1 MIILKKEEKKRK
13 INKFLILS
21 HVYRIL
27 GFKMNNN
34 IIYQKDACPIN
45 SVNDLLS
52 RKWVFGIMKDLFA
65 GKKHFNEFKEDKP
78 KLSNVVLSD
87 TLKYL
92 ENQGM
97 ISKTVIEDDS
107 KRNTEYYLTEK
118 GKKMNKILYDMV
130 IFGLY
135 ELEGDLRSEEFK
147 EEIKKGYE
155 EILL

>member
-1 MIILKKEEKKRK
+1 MKD
-13 INKFLILS
+13 
-21 HVYRIL
+21 
-27 GFKMNNN
+27 N
-34 IIYQKDACPIN
+34 IIYQEGACPIN
-45 SVNDLLS
+45 SINDLLS

-78 KLSNVVLSD
+78 ELSNVVLSS

-92 ENQGM
+92 ESQGLVC
-97 ISKTVIEDDS
+97 KKVIEDDN

-118 GKKMNKILYDMV
+118 GKKMNRILYEMV

-135 ELEGDLRSEEFK
+135 ELEDDLRDDEFK

>member
-1 MIILKKEEKKRK
+1 MT
-13 INKFLILS
+13 ND
-21 HVYRIL
+21 
-27 GFKMNNN
+27 
-34 IIYQKDACPIN
+34 IIYRKDACPIN
-45 SVNDLLS
+45 CVNDLLS

-78 KLSNVVLSD
+78 NLSNVVLSD

-92 ENQGM
+92 ENKEL
-97 ISKTVIEDDS
+97 ISKKLIDDDA

-118 GKKMNKILYDMV
+118 GKKMNKILYEMV

-135 ELEGDLRSEEFK
+135 ELEGDLRTEDFK

-155 EILL
+155 KILL

>member
-1 MIILKKEEKKRK
+1 ME
-13 INKFLILS
+13 
-21 HVYRIL
+21 
-27 GFKMNNN
+27 NN

-45 SVNDLLS
+45 CVNDLMS

-65 GKKHFNEFKEDKP
+65 GKKHFNEFKYDKP

-92 ENQGM
+92 ENKGL
-97 ISKTVIEDDS
+97 ITKKIIEDET
-107 KRNTEYYLTEK
+107 KRNTEYYLTQK
-118 GKKMNKILYDMV
+118 GRKMNKVLYEMV

-135 ELEGDLRSEEFK
+135 ELEGDLRDDDFK
-147 EEIKKGYE
+147 EKIKKGYE

>member
-1 MIILKKEEKKRK
+1 MKD
-13 INKFLILS
+13 S
-21 HVYRIL
+21 V
-27 GFKMNNN
+27 
-34 IIYQKDACPIN
+34 IYQKNACPIN

-78 KLSNVVLSD
+78 NLSNVVLSD

-118 GKKMNKILYDMV
+118 GRKMNKILYDMV

>member
-1 MIILKKEEKKRK
+1 MKD
-13 INKFLILS
+13 S
-21 HVYRIL
+21 
-27 GFKMNNN
+27 
-34 IIYQKDACPIN
+34 IIYQEGACPIN

-78 KLSNVVLSD
+78 ELSNVVLSN

-92 ENQGM
+92 EEQGM
-97 ISKTVIEDDS
+97 ISKTVIEDENR
-107 KRNTEYYLTEK
+107 RNTEYYLTEK
-118 GKKMNKILYDMV
+118 GRKMNKILYDMV

-135 ELEGDLRSEEFK
+135 ELEGDLRDDEFK

-155 EILL
+155 KILL

>member
-1 MIILKKEEKKRK
+1 
-13 INKFLILS
+13 
-21 HVYRIL
+21 
-27 GFKMNNN
+27 
-34 IIYQKDACPIN
+34 
-45 SVNDLLS
+45 
-52 RKWVFGIMKDLFA
+52 MKDLFA

-78 KLSNVVLSD
+78 NLSNVVLSD

-97 ISKTVIEDDS
+97 ICKKIIEDDT

-118 GKKMNKILYDMV
+118 GKKMNKILYEMV

-135 ELEGDLRSEEFK
+135 ELEGDLRDEEFK
-147 EEIKKGYE
+147 KEIKEGYE

>member
-1 MIILKKEEKKRK
+1 MKK
-13 INKFLILS
+13 
-21 HVYRIL
+21 
-27 GFKMNNN
+27 N
-34 IIYQKDACPIN
+34 IIYQKGACPIN

-65 GKKHFNEFKEDKP
+65 GKNHFNEFKEDKP
-78 KLSNVVLSD
+78 ELSNVVLSN

-92 ENQGM
+92 ENQKM
-97 ISKTVIEDDS
+97 IFKTVIEDENR
-107 KRNTEYYLTEK
+107 RNTEYYLTDK

-135 ELEGDLRSEEFK
+135 ELEGDLRSDEFK

>member
-1 MIILKKEEKKRK
+1 MSE
-13 INKFLILS
+13 
-21 HVYRIL
+21 
-27 GFKMNNN
+27 N
-34 IIYQKDACPIN
+34 IIYQKGACPIN
-45 SVNDLLS
+45 SVNELLS

-78 KLSNVVLSD
+78 TLSNVVLSD

-97 ISKTVIEDDS
+97 ISKKIIENDS

-118 GKKMNKILYDMV
+118 GKKKMNKILYDMV

>member
-1 MIILKKEEKKRK
+1 MKE
-13 INKFLILS
+13 S
-21 HVYRIL
+21 
-27 GFKMNNN
+27 
-34 IIYQKDACPIN
+34 IIYHEDACPIN
-45 SVNDLLS
+45 CVTDLLS

-78 KLSNVVLSD
+78 NLSNVVLSD

-92 ENQGM
+92 ENKEL
-97 ISKTVIEDDS
+97 ISKKVIEDDS

-118 GKKMNKILYDMV
+118 GKKMNMILYDMV

>member
-1 MIILKKEEKKRK
+1 
-13 INKFLILS
+13 
-21 HVYRIL
+21 
-27 GFKMNNN
+27 MNNN

-65 GKKHFNEFKEDKP
+65 GKKHFNEFKDDKP

-92 ENQGM
+92 ENQGL
-97 ISKTVIEDDS
+97 IYKKIIEDDS

-118 GKKMNKILYDMV
+118 GRKMNKILYDMV

-135 ELEGDLRSEEFK
+135 ELEGDLRDDDFK
-147 EEIKKGYE
+147 KEIKKGYE

>member
-1 MIILKKEEKKRK
+1 MSE
-13 INKFLILS
+13 
-21 HVYRIL
+21 
-27 GFKMNNN
+27 N
-34 IIYQKDACPIN
+34 IIYQKGACPIN
-45 SVNDLLS
+45 SVIELLS

-78 KLSNVVLSD
+78 TLSNVVLSD

-97 ISKTVIEDDS
+97 ISKKIIENDS

>member
-1 MIILKKEEKKRK
+1 MK
-13 INKFLILS
+13 NS
-21 HVYRIL
+21 
-27 GFKMNNN
+27 

-45 SVNDLLS
+45 CVNDLLS

-92 ENQGM
+92 ENKEL
-97 ISKTVIEDDS
+97 ITKNIIEEDS
-107 KRNTEYYLTEK
+107 KRNIEYFLTEK
-118 GKKMNKILYDMV
+118 GRKMNKILYEMV

-135 ELEGDLRSEEFK
+135 ELEGDLRSDEFK

>member
-1 MIILKKEEKKRK
+1 MK
-13 INKFLILS
+13 NS
-21 HVYRIL
+21 
-27 GFKMNNN
+27 

-45 SVNDLLS
+45 CVNDLLS

-92 ENQGM
+92 ENKGL
-97 ISKTVIEDDS
+97 ISKNIIEDES
-107 KRNTEYYLTEK
+107 KRNIEYFLTDK
-118 GKKMNKILYDMV
+118 GRKMNRILYEMV

-135 ELEGDLRSEEFK
+135 ELEGDLRDDDFK
-147 EEIKKGYE
+147 DEIKRGYE